1 MQFNLGNFKW
11 EEVSEEDFTLS
22 GYIQG
27 NRLSKCRLHILTKL
41 YEDMIWSDSDPEED
55 LERSVSS
62 MSSVSNGKHLTG
74 ESSSDICSEGQPK
87 GLDATRSSSKVI
99 AFEDE
104 LIDVNHKESCKKTH
118 CQKN

>member
-1 MQFNLGNFKW
+1 MR
-11 EEVSEEDFTLS
+11 EVSEEDFTLS
-22 GYIQG
+22 GYIQR
-27 NRLSKCRLHILTKL
+27 NRLSKCRLYILTKL

-62 MSSVSNGKHLTG
+62 TSSNVSNGKHLTG

-87 GLDATRSSSKVI
+87 GLDATRSSSQVI